1 MTHRLLIGPAAACAV
16 ASIALLDGCSDTP
29 TGSTSDQLVIIHAP
43 PAAGVPGWRLR
54 DTITVRLQSEG
65 GSPIAGAAVS
75 FTVTRGDGSV
85 TPLATATGST
95 GEIALL
101 WTLGPAPGPNEV
113 AASAESG
120 ASLTLTVLGD
130 VFRVDQ
136 LAAAH
141 HHACGLV
148 GGGVWCWGS
157 WVSSPAPSLHP
168 ALAGSAGDGLS
179 EAPGRFGDASSFVD
193 VAVTDDAV
201 CALDMQGV
209 AWCASRS
216 GPSSLEVTT
225 GLPPLRDI
233 SSARGNILGGEL
245 VEFCGLAAV
254 DSTLWCWGR
263 SGAAAVPGS
272 PALIAVHGDGRLL
285 CGLRSDSTAVCWGG
299 PLGEDS
305 GASSGPPVAIAA
317 DLRFATLAVG
327 ARFAC
332 GLTQG
337 GRVWCWGVDGC
348 DAAQEPLL
356 EPAVQAKGVGQLTAG
371 GELAMVLNGGKVEK
385 WIGARSGDT
394 GPAYL
399 LDLTGLAGLSVTD
412 LADGSTACV
421 RLSKGEVYCW
431 DEIWAGNSIAPH
443 FADYVPVQP
452 VIGETEVLDC
462 CAANPLR
469 RHEASSSSASSSWR
483 RSSSQ

>member
-1 MTHRLLIGPAAACAV
+1 MCRMVTGPAAVLAA
-16 ASIALLDGCSDTP
+16 ASVLLLNSCGDAP
-29 TGSTSDQLVIIHAP
+29 TGSTSDQIAIIRALP
-43 PAAGVPGWRLR
+43 PSGVPGWRLL
-54 DTITVRLQSEG
+54 DTITLLLRSEDGEAMPGVPVSVTATRGG
-65 GSPIAGAAVS
+65 GSVA
-75 FTVTRGDGSV
+75 
-85 TPLATATGST
+85 PLAAATGPDGKLSF
-95 GEIALL
+95 L
-101 WTLGPAPGPNEV
+101 WTLGPAPGLNEV
-113 AASAESG
+113 TARTESG
-120 ASLTLTVLGD
+120 ASLTLSVTGD
-130 VFRVDQ
+130 VFRVDR

-141 HHACGLV
+141 YHACGLV
-148 GGGVWCWGS
+148 EGSLWCWGS

-168 ALAGSAGDGLS
+168 AFAGSAGDGLS
-179 EAPGRFGDASSFVD
+179 EAPGRFGDARDFVD

-201 CALDMQGV
+201 CALNVQGV

-216 GPSSLEVTT
+216 GPASLELTA

-272 PALIAVHGDGRLL
+272 PALIAVGGDRGLL

-305 GASSGPPVAIAA
+305 GASSGPPVAIAQ
-317 DLRFATLAVG
+317 DLHFARLAVG
-327 ARFAC
+327 GRFAC

-337 GRVWCWGVDGC
+337 GRVWCWGVDGGSG
-348 DAAQEPLL
+348 AQAPLL
-356 EPAVQAKGVGQLTAG
+356 EPAVQAKGVGQITAG
-371 GELAMVLNGGKVEK
+371 GEMAMVLNGGKVEK
-385 WIGARSGDT
+385 WIGARSRDT

-399 LDLTGLAGLSVTD
+399 LDLTGLDGLSVAD

-421 RLSKGEVYCW
+421 RLSKGEVHCW
-431 DEIWAGNSIAPH
+431 DEIWAGNSTVPH

-462 CAANPLR
+462 CATNPLR
-469 RHEASSSSASSSWR
+469 RHEASSSSAFSSWR